1 MYLGC
6 YGNTKG
12 VSAVTLKEVKRDK
25 IYSHLVDDEGVVCE
39 TIQRHQVEEEH
50 VSQQEEGHV
59 MLVVTCVEHQ
69 DEEQDGGQ
77 VEQGGQDLEGEGVRE
92 IGSS

>member
-1 MYLGC
+1 
-6 YGNTKG
+6 
-12 VSAVTLKEVKRDK
+12 
-25 IYSHLVDDEGVVCE
+25 
-39 TIQRHQVEEEH
+39 
-50 VSQQEEGHV
+50 